1 MSPTALDTK
10 LAGIEAALAQL
21 AAAATAGELEAAR
34 LALLGRKEGLF
45 ANLGPELAALP
56 KEERPAAGQRINA
69 LKQQAEALLAERKA
83 AIEGAAKPQGAA
95 GRLFDPTLPGLPPV
109 AAGGTLHPVTAT
121 LERLL
126 EIFCA
131 LGFEVVD
138 GPEIET
144 EYYNFEALN
153 LGADHP
159 ARDSQDSFYLD
170 AAQGLLLRT
179 QTSPVQL
186 RAMEVRQ
193 PPLMVVAP
201 GRVFR
206 RDAYTARHAPVFHQI
221 EGLMVDKGLTFAHLR
236 GVLEQVAKRLY
247 GEERK
252 IRMRPDYF
260 PFTEPSGDL
269 AVDCAVC
276 AGAGCRVCSHSGWV
290 ELLGCGMVHPQVLRN
305 GGIDPEV
312 YTGFAFGMGIDR
324 LAMMAS
330 GINDIRLLT
339 GNDIRFLDQ
348 F

>member
-1 MSPTALDTK
+1 MPADITLSEQ
-10 LAGIEAALAQL
+10 LAAIEAAIATLS
-21 AAAATAGELEAAR
+21 AAETPEALEATR
-34 LALLGRKEGLF
+34 LSLLGRKGLF
-45 ANLGPELAALP
+45 ADLGPQLARLDP
-56 KEERPAAGQRINA
+56 TERPTMGKRVNM
-69 LKQQAEALLAERKA
+69 LRQQAEALVVERQA
-83 AIEGAAKPQGAA
+83 TLSAGAIRQTGKSI
-95 GRLFDPTLPGLPPV
+95 FDPTLPGRPPV
-109 AAGGTLHPVTAT
+109 SAVGRLHPFTKT

-126 EIFCA
+126 EIFCSM
-131 LGFEVVD
+131 GFEVVE

-170 AAQGLLLRT
+170 VEGGLLLRT

-186 RAMEVRQ
+186 RAMESRK

-206 RDAYTARHAPVFHQI
+206 RDAFTARHSPVFHQI
-221 EGLMVDKGLTFAHLR
+221 EGLMIDKGLTFAHLK
-236 GVLEQVAKRLY
+236 GVLAMVARELY
-247 GEERK
+247 GADRK

-269 AVDCAVC
+269 AIDCAVC
-276 AGAGCRVCSHSGWV
+276 QGIGCRVCSHSGWV
-290 ELLGCGMVHPQVLRN
+290 ELLGAGMVHPQVLRN
-305 GGIDPEV
+305 GGIDPAV

-339 GNDIRFLDQ
+339 ENDVRFLDQ